1 MTRHGT
7 VLGTIRYMAPEQII
21 GHEVDARSD
30 LFSFGA
36 VAFEMLTGR
45 PAFEGDTVADVRAAV
60 LEHDP
65 PPVSRLQPEV
75 PSVVDDVVRRCLAK
89 DVNER
94 FQTAGDVIRE
104 LQHACDSIAR
114 ARTQPP
120 PPTDGSSQ
128 LRRWMAGILIA
139 ALAGF
144 VGWGSRRIL
153 RDGRPELQARF
164 DPLRFCRS
172 TTYPA
177 IPNSN
182 TLRTG

>member
-1 MTRHGT
+1 MRGAT
-7 VLGTIRYMAPEQII
+7 
-21 GHEVDARSD
+21 

-89 DVNER
+89 DANER

-120 PPTDGSSQ
+120 PPTDGPSSATAMDG
-128 LRRWMAGILIA
+128 RHPHRSA
-139 ALAGF
+139 
-144 VGWGSRRIL
+144 RRIRRMGQSSDS
-153 RDGRPELQARF
+153 RDGRPKLQARF

-177 IPNSN
+177 IRNSN